1 MPGQIRLRVR
11 YRELATPSFDYLM
24 VSPGEL
30 ADLLGDTGWTIG
42 RVLESED
49 TYVAIIEKSPHGPSP

>member
-1 MPGQIRLRVR
+1 
-11 YRELATPSFDYLM
+11 M

-49 TYVAIIEKSPHGPSP
+49 TYVAIIEKSPHGPSA